1 MSGPA
6 PVTAGMPVTAGVT
19 VAVVGSINADL
30 VVATPHLPGPGETVR
45 GGDLVRLPGGKGA
58 NQAVAAARLGAQ
70 VRMVGAVGADAEGDG
85 QLAALAAA
93 GVDTGKVRR
102 VDAAT
107 GVAMIA
113 VAADGENLI
122 IVAPGANEHVLATAE
137 DLAGVDL
144 VLAQLEI
151 PMATVL
157 AAAELAH
164 AAGAL
169 FCLNAAPAQQLPAE
183 LVERCDLLVVNE
195 GERAAIAGLEA
206 ARRLVVTYGARGAGL
221 VEDGVEVAFA
231 APPTVEAIDT
241 VGAGDT
247 FTAAVAVA
255 HAAGLDAAAAL
266 RFACAAGALATTRP
280 GAQSGMPTLAD
291 LAAVLRK

>member
-1 MSGPA
+1 
-6 PVTAGMPVTAGVT
+6 MPVTAELMTGVK

-58 NQAVAAARLGAQ
+58 NQAVAAARLGTQ

-93 GVDTGKVRR
+93 GVDTGRVRR
-102 VDAAT
+102 VAAAT

-122 IVAPGANEHVLATAE
+122 IVAPGANEHVTVDAA
-137 DLAGVDL
+137 DLEGVDV
-144 VLAQLEI
+144 VLAQLEV
-151 PMATVL
+151 PLDTVL
-157 AAAELAH
+157 AAARLAR

-169 FCLNAAPAQQLPAE
+169 FCLNAAPARQLPGE
-183 LVERCDLLVVNE
+183 LVGLCDLLVVNE
-195 GERAAIAGLEA
+195 GEHAAIQGLDA
-206 ARRLVVTYGARGAGL
+206 SRRLVVTYGSRGAGI
-221 VEDGVEVAFA
+221 VEGGRETAFA
-231 APPTVEAIDT
+231 APPKVEAIDT

-255 HAAGLDAAAAL
+255 HAAGLDAEAAL

-280 GAQSGMPTLAD
+280 GAQSGMPTLAE
-291 LAAVLRK
+291 LTAVLRP

>member
-1 MSGPA
+1 MTEPGDSGGV
-6 PVTAGMPVTAGVT
+6 PVTAVVR

-30 VVATPHLPGPGETVR
+30 VVATAHLPAAGETVR

-58 NQAVAAARLGAQ
+58 NQAVAAARLGAR
-70 VRMVGAVGADAEGDG
+70 VRMVGAVGADAEGEA
-85 QLAALAAA
+85 QLAALDAA
-93 GVDTGKVRR
+93 GVDTGPVRR
-102 VDAAT
+102 AATST

-113 VAADGENLI
+113 VAEDGENLI
-122 IVAPGANEHVLATAE
+122 IVSPGANEHVAVEAV
-137 DLAGVDL
+137 DLAGVDV

-151 PMATVL
+151 PLDVVL
-157 AAAELAH
+157 AAAELAA

-169 FCLNAAPAQQLPAE
+169 FCLNAAPAQPLPAE
-183 LVERCDLLVVNE
+183 LVARCDLLVVNE

-206 ARRLVVTYGARGAGL
+206 ARRLVVTYGARGAGI
-221 VEDGVEVAFA
+221 VEAGTEVAFA
-231 APPTVEAIDT
+231 APPRVAAVDT

-255 HAAGLDAAAAL
+255 VAAGLSAEQAL

-280 GAQSGMPTLAD
+280 GAQSGMPTLAEV
-291 LAAVLRK
+291 AAVL